1 MVSSEHTVSDASTL
15 TGWHKSSYS
24 GGSTPQGECLEVAR
38 GHADVPVRDSKDPHG
53 PALIFEP
60 SAWSA
65 FVSAVKR
72 GELPTI

>member
-15 TGWHKSSYS
+15 AGWHKSSYS

-38 GHADVPVRDSKDPHG
+38 GHADIPVRDSKDPHG

-60 SAWSA
+60 SAWAA

-72 GELPTI
+72 GEFPTT

>member
-24 GGSTPQGECLEVAR
+24 GGDQGECLEVAR
-38 GHADVPVRDSKDPHG
+38 GHADIPVRDSKDPHG
-53 PALIFEP
+53 PALVFEP

-72 GELPTI
+72 GTFPTT

>member
-15 TGWHKSSYS
+15 SGWHKSSYS

-38 GHADVPVRDSKDPHG
+38 GHATVPVRDSKDPHG
-53 PALIFEP
+53 AALIFEP

-72 GELPTI
+72 GEFPTV